1 MHRFDGYDIEVT
13 QGDTLFFKINLSGRD
28 LPEGSVAY
36 FTVKTGPRSDEVLIE
51 KKIDATDELLDIRLT
66 SADTNLPPKTY
77 YWDVRVL
84 IPLESGGYEVE
95 TPMEYASFTVL
106 SAIGKAGDDANTPGM
121 DADLPVLSVLVEQ
134 TREMYEDLEQ
144 ATKYA
149 NEAAAQA
156 VATSQDARDAAAK
169 AYAAEQSAQSA
180 ADAAN
185 EEATGARKA
194 AETASDAAEKANRM
208 SNEATESANA
218 ADSAATS
225 ARNAASEASSAAES
239 ANTAAS
245 RAPYVG
251 ENGNWYIWNAEN
263 KMYLDSGFASIGE
276 PGPQGVPG
284 QPGADG
290 VSPTVDVT
298 GIGSGY
304 RLTIRDKNGTQ
315 QVEVLNGK
323 DVSSHL
329 VNGTAYGSLRTL
341 IAAPESE
348 EYALGYGAYAAGDQC
363 RASGRFAV
371 ARGVKTEASGYDAY
385 AEGINTVASGSNSHA
400 EGSTTTASA
409 SCAHAEG
416 MSTTASELGAHAEGM
431 NCVSDGQASH
441 AEGNKGYALGN
452 ASHAEG
458 QSCTAGGNCSHAEG
472 RVTVASSGD
481 QHVQG
486 RYNIEDPDGRYA
498 HIVGNG
504 YYGSLSNAHT
514 LDWNGNAWF
523 AGDVYV
529 GGNGQDKGV
538 RLMKEGEVPEDLAT
552 KEYVDSAVSAVEM
565 SQSNWNENDPQNPAY
580 VKNRTHWL
588 GARRE
593 NIFSNLELMQY
604 EESGMFI
611 ITQPF
616 VLMEGGKYTVTW
628 NGTAYECTGRMFD
641 DGEAPM
647 VVLGNL
653 DLMLGTGATEEPFM
667 IAAAPPEYAQ
677 QGMYGVAMSFLGETE
692 VTISLE
698 GDVEEVHELD
708 PKFIASTL
716 TAIAQNF
723 VQAPVTSD
731 DNGKFLRVVDGA
743 WAAVSVPNAEEASF

>member
-1 MHRFDGYDIEVT
+1 MHRFDGYNIELT
-13 QGDTLFFKINLSGRD
+13 QGDTLFFTLKLAGRD

-36 FTVKTGPRSDEVLIE
+36 FTVKPGPRSNEKLIE
-51 KKIDATDELLDIRLT
+51 KKLDAGGEMLGIHLT
-66 SADTNLPPKTY
+66 SEETNLEPRTY
-77 YWDVRVL
+77 FWDVRVL
-84 IPLESGGYEVE
+84 IPMDTGGYEVE
-95 TPMEYASFTVL
+95 TPMEYAAFTIL
-106 SAIGKAGDDANTPGM
+106 PAIGSAGDDAHTSGM
-121 DADLPVLSVLVEQ
+121 DADLPALQLVLQEARAVMD
-134 TREMYEDLEQ
+134 EMR
-144 ATKYA
+144 
-149 NEAAAQA
+149 QA
-156 VATSQDARDAAAK
+156 VSD
-169 AYAAEQSAQSA
+169 
-180 ADAAN
+180 
-185 EEATGARKA
+185 GA
-194 AETASDAAEKANRM
+194 
-208 SNEATESANA
+208 
-218 ADSAATS
+218 
-225 ARNAASEASSAAES
+225 
-239 ANTAAS
+239 
-245 RAPYVG
+245 
-251 ENGNWYIWNAEN
+251 
-263 KMYLDSGFASIGE
+263 FQGE

-298 GIGSGY
+298 GIGGGY
-304 RLTIRDKNGTQ
+304 RLTIRDRNGTK

-348 EYALGYGAYAAGDQC
+348 EYALGYGAYAAGDKC

-371 ARGVKTEASGYDAY
+371 ARGVNTEASGYDAY

-400 EGSTTTASA
+400 EGSTTIASA

-441 AEGNKGYALGN
+441 AEGNKGHALGN

-458 QSCTAGGNCSHAEG
+458 QSCTASGNCSHAEG

-593 NIFSNLELMQY
+593 NIFSNLALMQD
-604 EESGMFI
+604 EESGAFV

-616 VLMEGGKYTVTW
+616 ALMEGGTYTVTW
-628 NGTAYECTGRMFD
+628 NGEAYECTGRMFV

-653 DLMLGTGATEEPFM
+653 DLMLGTGSTDEPFM

-698 GDVEEVHELD
+698 GDVEEPHELD
-708 PKFIASTL
+708 GKFIK
-716 TAIAQNF
+716 TALAQATKALGALDYDEEKNAF
-723 VQAPVTSD
+723 GGIVLRSPDGSCFRLYAD
-731 DNGKFLRVVDGA
+731 DSGALRTE
-743 WAAVSVPNAEEASF
+743 AV